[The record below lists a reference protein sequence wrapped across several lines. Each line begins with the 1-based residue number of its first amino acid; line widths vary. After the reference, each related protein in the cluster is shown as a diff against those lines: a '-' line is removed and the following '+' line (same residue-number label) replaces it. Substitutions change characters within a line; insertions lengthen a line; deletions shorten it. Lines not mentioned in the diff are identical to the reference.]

1 MRRRNGR
8 HWVIA
13 RSTAHVWL
21 QSGSLARLVRFVMF
35 AMDLAVQESTLADV
49 THMHGTVVNPL
60 SIAADCGMTPMG

>member
-1 MRRRNGR
+1 
-8 HWVIA
+8 VIA

-35 AMDLAVQESTLADV
+35 AMDLAVHEFGTLRMSR
-49 THMHGTVVNPL
+49 TLHGTVVNPV